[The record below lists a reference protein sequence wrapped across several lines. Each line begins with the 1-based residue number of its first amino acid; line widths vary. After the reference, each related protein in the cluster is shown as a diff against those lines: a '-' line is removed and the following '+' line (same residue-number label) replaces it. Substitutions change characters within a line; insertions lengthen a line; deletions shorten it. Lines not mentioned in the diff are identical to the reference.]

1 MVMGTGE
8 SDVENEP
15 QPRGF
20 ECPVQLSQTLLDPE
34 VYHRKFYC
42 PPFVSLVLPK
52 DTIPPFGVGCLCAWV
67 HHYRVSSERSYPH
80 FLTPHPKFCHCA
92 WYIGLFIVPGSIRCF
107 E

>member
-34 VYHRKFYC
+34 VHHRK
-42 PPFVSLVLPK
+42 VL
-52 DTIPPFGVGCLCAWV
+52 L
-67 HHYRVSSERSYPH
+67 SS
-80 FLTPHPKFCHCA
+80 FC
-92 WYIGLFIVPGSIRCF
+92 FSSVT
-107 E
+107 